1 MKRSYIYLCIRML
14 ALCILL
20 SGQLVAQASEYYF
33 ISVGGIAVTSE
44 NCDNITGPGIT
55 GKVQFFPE
63 TMTFKLT
70 DATLNIINKD
80 GINTHGIS
88 WEGVADHLNVELEG
102 TNIINLLNDDGFE
115 YNAIL
120 SYLPL
125 TITGSG
131 TLLTNSDIVT
141 YGADMTIGGG
151 CKVTAHAISN
161 STYYGKGKVL
171 TIGGTSTEVR
181 GYIDGFDS
189 MKLNNG
195 LKIISPSPGYY
206 YSSLRYLGDDYA
218 NNAYA
223 YIAQSDNS
231 DRSLQLGKN
240 IVAELGG
247 TGPEISIPVDEGT
260 ATYNPYTQTLTLNE
274 ANLKLTG
281 DGDYGLR
288 SWTPFY
294 SSGDGLVLNIVVNG
308 SCRIWVTANYG
319 MWLRKGIT
327 NITGDGQLVVM
338 SDDGSAVYMEDQSVL
353 NIIDT
358 SVSFATQK
366 GPAIWGEWWMMT
378 EIVNV
383 VHSKMTAYSP
393 SYTTDQISAF
403 NLLESR
409 FQDVG
414 ALKGEYFGFD
424 ETQGG
429 SITYYGGAHKGNVI
443 IEPYELILYSI
454 YIENVDVTSDNCD
467 DPLGDGAFKF
477 DPETATLT
485 VMKSSDVYSIHT
497 YYEGDLTI
505 YVAADV
511 TLPGN
516 GGIINYE
523 DTKLT
528 ITGPG
533 KLKLSNGYISCSGT
547 LNLIDANVEVEKGI
561 FGQDENPKLVV
572 RHSRVKTSSI
582 SRFSGGITLAASR
595 ISSPEGA
602 SVGADAIVDS
612 CGDVI
617 TSGVTIE
624 PKKLVKGDVNGDGA
638 VDVADIA
645 EVISVM
651 AGSMANPYAD
661 VNNDHAVDVADIAE
675 IISIMAAK

>member
-1 MKRSYIYLCIRML
+1 MKRSSIFPIFRML

-131 TLLTNSDIVT
+131 TLLTNDDIVT

-151 CKVTAHAISN
+151 CKVTAHAVSN
-161 STYYGKGKVL
+161 STYYGKGKIL

-181 GYIDGFDS
+181 GYIRGFDS
-189 MKLNNG
+189 MKLNDG

-206 YSSLRYLGDDYA
+206 YNSLKYLGDDHS
-218 NNAYA
+218 NSAYA

-240 IVAELGG
+240 VVAELGG
-247 TGPEISIPVDEGT
+247 TGPEINIPVDEGT

-274 ANLKLTG
+274 ANLTLTG
-281 DGDYGLR
+281 DGDYGLHT
-288 SWTPFY
+288 WTPAY
-294 SSGDGLVLNIVVNG
+294 SSGNGLVLNIVVNG
-308 SCRIWVTANYG
+308 SCRIWVKTNYG
-319 MWLRKGIT
+319 MLLWKGLT
-327 NITGDGQLVVM
+327 NITGDGNLVVM
-338 SDDGSAVYMEDQSVL
+338 SDNGSAVYMTNQSVL

-358 SVSFATQK
+358 NVSFATQK
-366 GPAIWGEWWMMT
+366 GPAIRGEWWMRT

-383 VHSKMTAYSP
+383 VHSKMNAYSP
-393 SYTTDQISAF
+393 SYTTEQISAF

-429 SITYYGGAHKGNVI
+429 CITYDGGAHKGNVI

-523 DTKLT
+523 DTQLT

-547 LNLIDANVEVEKGI
+547 LNLIDANVEAERGI

-602 SVGADAIVDS
+602 SVGKEAIVDIN
-612 CGDVI
+612 GNVI
-617 TSGVTIE
+617 TTGVTIE
-624 PKKLVKGDVNGDGA
+624 PNKLVKGDVNGDGA

-651 AGSMANPYAD
+651 AGSSDNPYAD

-675 IISIMAAK
+675 IISIMAAT